1 MFCLGL
7 RPESLAARDLSQFNF
22 YGPNLVS
29 VAIFIFNIHISF
41 RVSLVKV
48 FLISSVRYCRC
59 FWTPR
64 RHRYGGRHFYL
75 KRVRVRG
82 PNLFRNAILV
92 TDRECCTFYLL
103 PHYND
108 AAALDSCALRIVSS
122 WSKSRGSRTTDAQSE
137 PPRKLPQGRR
147 REFSFC

>member
-1 MFCLGL
+1 MLASGL
-7 RPESLAARDLSQFNF
+7 WLTTHIFSKWVSCTDQITSKKGFKTMQLLRSQHSKK
-22 YGPNLVS
+22 S
-29 VAIFIFNIHISF
+29 VACASSFSIFTSF
-41 RVSLVKV
+41 RWSLVKV

-59 FWTPR
+59 FWTPPL
-64 RHRYGGRHFYL
+64 HRGSRRHFYL

-108 AAALDSCALRIVSS
+108 AAALGPGQEALDSCARLLQADCFI
-122 WSKSRGSRTTDAQSE
+122 
-137 PPRKLPQGRR
+137 LI
-147 REFSFC
+147 